1 MKRRNLFL
9 LLFLFGIYSRIS
21 AQVRLLDEENKAPIS
36 FATVTNDGKLICC
49 SDSAGY
55 ITLPAD
61 TNAEI
66 SIKDIAYETYKCKV
80 KNMPKNIFLRPLSYN
95 LKDIEVKASCP
106 DYIKLK
112 GYFRNYE
119 VNSEKKD
126 SALSYYADGMIEYY
140 IPLKGGRVKH
150 RLLEYRSFRQH
161 HQQDKNSLLE
171 SGGIF
176 NAKIPKIKTEEPFPP
191 KTDFSKYQI
200 TNDGRLTVKGVL
212 AGTIRTDSLH
222 RQLMNINMLAPRNK
236 FSLSLFGLLSISW
249 IKDIRTV
256 YAKLK
261 KDSFSW
267 SGFISQNEY
276 QKWEA
281 KERKKHDI
289 IIDEYSE
296 FYVQEHNYVSKDEI
310 KKIRMTNGDNIHE
323 GQNYV
328 SPYWNKP
335 YIPDNSVYVD
345 KMLNRMMKTH

>member
-1 MKRRNLFL
+1 MGRRNLFL
-9 LLFLFGIYSRIS
+9 LLFLFGIYSGVI

-36 FATVTNDGKLICC
+36 FAAVTNDGKLICY

-55 ITLPAD
+55 ITLPVD

-66 SIKDIAYETYKCKV
+66 SIKHIAYETYKCKV
-80 KNMPKNIFLRPLSYN
+80 RNIPKNILLRPLCYS
-95 LKDIEVKASCP
+95 LKDIEVKASRP

-126 SALSYYADGMIEYY
+126 SALNYYADGIIEYY
-140 IPLKGGRVKH
+140 IPLKGGSVKH
-150 RLLEYRSFRQH
+150 RLLEYRSLRQTH
-161 HQQDKNSLLE
+161 LEDKKSSLE
-171 SGGIF
+171 SSGIF
-176 NAKIPKIKTEEPFPP
+176 SAKIPKIKAEEPFPE

-200 TNDGRLTVKGVL
+200 TSDGRLTVNGIL
-212 AGTIRTDSLH
+212 AGTIRTDSLD
-222 RQLMNINMLAPRNK
+222 RRLMSINMLAPRNK
-236 FSLSLFGLLSISW
+236 FSLSFFGLFSVSW

-261 KDSFSW
+261 NGSFSW

-310 KKIRMTNGDNIHE
+310 KKIKMTNGDKIHE

-328 SPYWNKP
+328 SPYWNEP